1 MKIIKFKTTIN
12 CNGCML
18 KAKRVLDVPEID
30 KWEVNVDDPDK
41 ILTVSTEVLSSEE
54 IIDKLKLIGYKAETI
69 S

>member
-1 MKIIKFKTTIN
+1 
-12 CNGCML
+12 ML